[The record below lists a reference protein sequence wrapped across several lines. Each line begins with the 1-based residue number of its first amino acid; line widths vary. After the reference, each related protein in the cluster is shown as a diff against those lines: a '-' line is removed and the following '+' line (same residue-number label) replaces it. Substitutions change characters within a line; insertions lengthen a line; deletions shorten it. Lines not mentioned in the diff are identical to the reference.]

1 MANLVNHGF
10 ITLTG
15 GNNGEPLYVKARN
28 IVSMGHHHQN
38 GSYVWTPNENFWVAE
53 TIEQITELLEAVHP
67 EFL

>member
-1 MANLVNHGF
+1 MAHLVNHGF

-38 GSYVWTPNENFWVAE
+38 GSYVWTPNENFWVA
-53 TIEQITELLEAVHP
+53 
-67 EFL
+67 